1 MFDTFLISPSR
12 ELNSMI
18 SMEVAWAAWNFYDL
32 LFHILSGKLKTL
44 MNFNISFVLHCLF
57 ILLCLNKDY
66 VKKCL
71 LIKRTLTV
79 VMGITVYRC
88 L

>member
-1 MFDTFLISPSR
+1 
-12 ELNSMI
+12 MI
-18 SMEVAWAAWNFYDL
+18 SMEFAWAAWNFHDL
-32 LFHILSGKLKTL
+32 LFHILSGKLKIV
-44 MNFNISFVLHCLF
+44 MKFNISFVLHCLL

-71 LIKRTLTV
+71 LIKGTLAV